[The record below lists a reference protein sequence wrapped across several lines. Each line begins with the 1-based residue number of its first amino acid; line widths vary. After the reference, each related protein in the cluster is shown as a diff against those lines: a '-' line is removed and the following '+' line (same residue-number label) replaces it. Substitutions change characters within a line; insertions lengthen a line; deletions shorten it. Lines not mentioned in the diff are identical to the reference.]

1 MRIPQSVLIFAIALS
16 AAIHAQGAAV
26 PAQQPATVPGAEA
39 QTQGAAPATAA
50 VTASS
55 LLKPALAQ
63 AQSTLTLLK
72 IDKWKKG
79 SVRDEAGENV
89 NALLRD
95 LQSNI
100 PPLIEAA
107 DAEPSA
113 LSRAIPLTKHLDAF
127 YAVLLRVEEAA
138 RVVAP
143 SEQITALQQILLDVN
158 KARIAYDDQLQAQAA
173 AQEKQVF
180 DLRTELQAQKE
191 AAARETKT
199 TAAAAVPCKPAAPA
213 RRKKKTTTSSSK
225 ATPSKPSASTP
236 SAPTTTKPQ

>member
-1 MRIPQSVLIFAIALS
+1 MRIPELVLVLAVALP
-16 AAIHAQGAAV
+16 AAIHAQAAAV
-26 PAQQPATVPGAEA
+26 PAQQPAAAPAAEA
-39 QTQGAAPATAA
+39 QTQSAAPATAA

-95 LQSNI
+95 LQGNI

-107 DAEPSA
+107 DAEPAA

-158 KARIAYDDQLQAQAA
+158 KARIAYDDQLQEQAA

-191 AAARETKT
+191 AAAREMKT
-199 TAAAAVPCKPAAPA
+199 TAAAAVPCKPATPA
-213 RRKKKTTTSSSK
+213 RRKKRTTSSSSK
-225 ATPSKPSASTP
+225 ATTSKPSASTP
-236 SAPTTTKPQ
+236 STPTTPKPQ